1 MRAVLQFD
9 YGCNYDTR
17 EILRLRSGQALAP
30 LVKTRIF
37 GMTALGDRRPQLG
50 STRKV
55 RDVTATTRARMLES
69 SVSGSLCSTFHR
81 REPMPNILTIEE
93 LAVEPLAKM
102 LPHPEVRTDVLVI
115 GAGPTGLA
123 CAIEAQKVGLKL
135 IVVDKGC
142 LVNSLFHYP
151 PGMTF
156 FTTPELLEIGD
167 IPFTTSLQKP
177 TREEALEYYR
187 KVSEHY
193 RLDIRQYEWVKTVM
207 GEDNKFQIT
216 ATDRAARPRDYH
228 TRKVIVSTGY
238 YDLANQLDILGEDL
252 PKVSHYY
259 GESHPYYDCDVVVIG
274 GKNSAAIAALDLWR
288 HGARVTLVYRG
299 AQLHHHVKYWI
310 RPDLENRIKNREIE
324 AHFNSAVQEIGVDH
338 VVVQTPRGP
347 IRLKNDFVLA
357 LVGYHPDYDFLR
369 SMGLELSTE
378 QCRPVC
384 DPVTLE
390 SNVAG
395 IYVAGVIVA
404 GSRTNEIFIENGRFH
419 GKQIAEDL
427 KRKLLPGS

>member
-1 MRAVLQFD
+1 
-9 YGCNYDTR
+9 
-17 EILRLRSGQALAP
+17 
-30 LVKTRIF
+30 
-37 GMTALGDRRPQLG
+37 
-50 STRKV
+50 
-55 RDVTATTRARMLES
+55 MLKS
-69 SVSGSLCSTFHR
+69 SVSDLCPFTVGGRKGQHF
-81 REPMPNILTIEE
+81 MPDFLTAED
-93 LAVEPLAKM
+93 VETLPKPKVR
-102 LPHPEVRTDVLVI
+102 PHPEVRTDVLVI

-123 CAIEAQKVGLKL
+123 CAIEAQKVGLRV
-135 IVVDKGC
+135 IVLDKGC
-142 LVNSLFHYP
+142 LVNSLYHYP
-151 PGMTF
+151 PNMLF

-167 IPFTTSLQKP
+167 IPFTTARQKP

-193 RLDIRQYEWVKTVM
+193 HLDIHQYEWVKTVN
-207 GEDNKFQIT
+207 GEDGNFSIT
-216 ATDRAARPRDYH
+216 ATDRVGRPHDYK

-238 YDLANQLDILGEDL
+238 YDLFNQLCIPGEDL

-259 GESHPYYDCDVVVIG
+259 GDAHPYYDTDVLVIG

-310 RPDLENRIKNREIE
+310 KPDLENRIKSNEIE
-324 AHFNSAVQEIGVDH
+324 AYFNSSVQEIGIDH
-338 VVVQTPRGP
+338 VVINTPGGP
-347 IRLKNDFVLA
+347 LRLKNDFVLA
-357 LVGYHPDYDFLR
+357 LIGYHPDYDFLR
-369 SMGLELSTE
+369 SMGIELSAE
-378 QCRPVC
+378 QHRPVC
-384 DPVTLE
+384 DPVSLE

-427 KRKLLPGS
+427 KIKLRLGSQTNASSS